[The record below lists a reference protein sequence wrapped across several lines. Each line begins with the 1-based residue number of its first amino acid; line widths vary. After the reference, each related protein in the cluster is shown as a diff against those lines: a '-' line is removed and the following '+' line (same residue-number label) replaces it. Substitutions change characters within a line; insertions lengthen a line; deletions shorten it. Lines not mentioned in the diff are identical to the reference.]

1 MASSGPSKPKQRR
14 LQGSCDLCRQKKVKC
29 DSAKMP
35 GFRCTNCIA
44 FDSECTHFH
53 VTKKTT
59 YNFGSAPIFLHEHLF
74 SDTILGKAARW
85 VAYPIGSNRRFK
97 RCFNGA
103 LGTTVTA
110 TDLSV
115 LSLPQFSIDHPNYP
129 HPATISNAM
138 SVTFDA
144 LSFPQAHTPTSG
156 IQDFDSMGFNQID
169 ALAGVPIG
177 FEYLAGVGTYIANY
191 EAQTP
196 LQQATPVPGADPSSN
211 ATFRFF

>member
-59 YNFGSAPIFLHEHLF
+59 YNFGSMGSIPPLDPI
-74 SDTILGKAARW
+74 A
-85 VAYPIGSNRRFK
+85 GSNAGADTSALIANTS
-97 RCFNGA
+97 FNGA

-177 FEYLAGVGTYIANY
+177 FDWPEWGTYIANY